1 MFTVTPG
8 TYNVFNKDGS
18 LLLWGQE
25 KIRVE
30 ITTDRKTVHIYTGE
44 GTKPRMACEI
54 TPRIKNNSQTL
65 DQMLRMICKTAM
77 VSDVLRITEVL
88 GETVMVIEDLRLAK
102 YALNASYAARQ
113 IENAEWRERLAEI
126 NSEGD
131 LAMEMVEMFKEAILR
146 VDPNADIQ
154 IDL

>member
-18 LLLWGQE
+18 FLLWGQE

-30 ITTDRKTVHIYTGE
+30 ITTDRKTIHIYTGDYE
-44 GTKPRMACEI
+44 KPRVVCEV
-54 TPRIKNNSQTL
+54 TSRIKNNSATL

-77 VSDVLRITEVL
+77 IGDVLRITEVL
-88 GETVMVIEDLRLAK
+88 AETVMVIEDLRLAK
-102 YALNASYAARQ
+102 YSLNASYAAKQ
-113 IENAEWRERLAEI
+113 IDNAEWQEKLREI
-126 NSEGD
+126 NSAGD
-131 LAMEMVEMFKEAILR
+131 IAMEMVEMFKQEILR
-146 VDPNADIQ
+146 VSPDADIQ